1 MRRIL
6 SILLILVIA
15 TGIFITG
22 CTPAKPAATTPPP
35 ATGPKAPTGD
45 PIKFGATVTLADI
58 TGKEASNS
66 MLLAAKEI
74 NAAGGVLGRPLQIVI
89 ADDQGKG
96 EVGASSLDKLATVD
110 NVYAFI
116 GGMSSGVHMAQIP
129 ILKKYAK
136 PTVTIGAAASAVIE
150 GPMADS
156 DWYFHIHPWDYQQ
169 TGGYITGFKEMM
181 AKYPQ
186 MTLKKWFIGYE
197 EGAFGSA
204 GWKGFQT
211 LWPQQGWDVNG
222 ASFKSALL
230 GGGDYRAALRQAK
243 DWSPDA
249 YMWLGYAADAL
260 PMVEQAKEINFA
272 PGMFIGAPPGWPTD
286 FGKSPL
292 AEGVSLFGMWAPSL
306 NSVSPAAKH
315 FWDAYVAEYKT
326 EPTGYFA
333 PLGYTNVYVLANAI
347 NKAGSLD
354 QAAVIAAL
362 KATNYDSPTGQT
374 LTFKPSNTLKN
385 QGFTTQ
391 KILQWQKGV
400 QTVIWPFDIKTADP
414 QYPFPA
420 WDKR

>member
-1 MRRIL
+1 MRKVL
-6 SILLILVIA
+6 TILLTLVIA
-15 TGIFITG
+15 TGIFISG
-22 CTPAKPAATTPPP
+22 CAPTQPAATTPP
-35 ATGPKAPTGD
+35 ASTGPKAPTGE
-45 PIKFGATVTLADI
+45 PIKLGATVTLADI
-58 TGKEASNS
+58 TGKEASNA

-129 ILKKYAK
+129 IMKKYAK
-136 PTVTIGAAASAVIE
+136 ITVTIGAAASVVIE
-150 GPMADS
+150 APFADA

-169 TGGYITGFKEMM
+169 VGGYITGYKELL

-186 MTLKKWFIGYE
+186 ITLKKWFIGYE
-197 EGAFGSA
+197 EGAFGTAS
-204 GWKGFQT
+204 WKGFQS
-211 LWPQQGWDVNG
+211 LWPQQGWEVNG

-243 DWSPDA
+243 DYNPDA
-249 YMWLGYAADAL
+249 YLWLGYAADAL

-272 PGMFIGAPPGWPTD
+272 PPMFIGAPPGWPTD

-292 AEGVSLFGMWAPSL
+292 ADGVSLFGMWAPSL
-306 NSVSPAAKH
+306 NAVSPTAKH
-315 FWDAYVAEYKT
+315 FWDAYIAEYKT

-347 NKAGSLD
+347 NKAGTLD
-354 QAAVIAAL
+354 QAAVITAL
-362 KATNYDSPTGQT
+362 KATSYDSPTGQL
-374 LTFKPSNTLKN
+374 LTFKPSNAIKN
-385 QGFTTQ
+385 QGFTSQ
-391 KILQWQKGV
+391 NILQWQKGV
-400 QTVIWPFDIKTADP
+400 QTVIWPFNIKTADIA
-414 QYPFPA
+414 YPFPA